1 MQKRK
6 NIDMLRFYGGDV
18 RERTDDG
25 VLIDTCKDDLWSD
38 KTAYRTLNALLFDGY
53 ENEKERIFKEGNK
66 LNPVFVRRL
75 KDTIKIYTGI
85 FKLMCMEKQKKVSS
99 FRARRVDRKNSL
111 NAYEKGCTQS
121 FVSCS
126 KGGYGTQ
133 FANKNQ
139 VILLEV
145 EVSGESPY
153 IDFQQKLTEDEY
165 IYYNEQEILF
175 PPFLPLKIEELA
187 LTKGEKKMIKD
198 MHNNPPVGK
207 YLIQPGSFPDYREII
222 KSSKEELYQR
232 ILQGKEEASLC
243 LERMNAGDWCSDY
256 RIYENWKKDFQDY
269 ILFLA
274 CYLHDIS
281 MVKIPAC
288 DSFLLDTDK
297 ADELAKTL
305 LDSYNEEF
313 NKANLTKN
321 VQGNDI
327 DILSVKKYM
336 LDSYRKIDNYFEEAV
351 RSKHA
356 NDSAAEIRKRSEL
369 NYLDTSMRELVAEV
383 SEAHGADERDIYG
396 IKSVASK
403 QLISIKF
410 DKILLR
416 LADLL
421 DMSSYRVSKPIL
433 YHNVEQMSEESA
445 FHWISHLLTKGY
457 SLRTEYEITDNAHVL
472 APKNIIEKLVLE
484 IPVNI
489 SQMSAL
495 TCGRTCKK
503 VGIDRNRLS
512 QQGIVLVC
520 GQECKDNGNQER
532 NCNFL
537 CKWFCVKNE
546 NLIKELAALKEYLN
560 RNKNNYFKSA
570 IEIRIKCN
578 DRTSLDARQ
587 FEILNEYIG
596 KM

>member
-6 NIDMLRFYGGDV
+6 NIDMRRFYGGDV

-269 ILFLA
+269 L
-274 CYLHDIS
+274 
-281 MVKIPAC
+281 K
-288 DSFLLDTDK
+288 LLY
-297 ADELAKTL
+297 
-305 LDSYNEEF
+305 S
-313 NKANLTKN
+313 
-321 VQGNDI
+321 
-327 DILSVKKYM
+327 
-336 LDSYRKIDNYFEEAV
+336 
-351 RSKHA
+351 
-356 NDSAAEIRKRSEL
+356 
-369 NYLDTSMRELVAEV
+369 
-383 SEAHGADERDIYG
+383 
-396 IKSVASK
+396 
-403 QLISIKF
+403 
-410 DKILLR
+410 
-416 LADLL
+416 DL
-421 DMSSYRVSKPIL
+421 
-433 YHNVEQMSEESA
+433 
-445 FHWISHLLTKGY
+445 W
-457 SLRTEYEITDNAHVL
+457 YE
-472 APKNIIEKLVLE
+472 
-484 IPVNI
+484 
-489 SQMSAL
+489 
-495 TCGRTCKK
+495 
-503 VGIDRNRLS
+503 
-512 QQGIVLVC
+512 
-520 GQECKDNGNQER
+520 NGD
-532 NCNFL
+532 
-537 CKWFCVKNE
+537 
-546 NLIKELAALKEYLN
+546 IKE
-560 RNKNNYFKSA
+560 
-570 IEIRIKCN
+570 
-578 DRTSLDARQ
+578 D
-587 FEILNEYIG
+587 
-596 KM
+596 